1 MGMETRL
8 ENLPNE
14 ILFETFGYLHAL
26 HVFSAFGSLNKRI
39 SSIFQS
45 TPLRIIISKIHCR
58 NQVDFLSSD
67 LTFHVHQVISVKIDD
82 TIRDDTSVI
91 NLLFNRHDFINLQ
104 FCKLIT
110 IHHSTKLDNVI
121 QQIKTFDKL
130 VSFNICNLN
139 DITMNENDK
148 YELARIMLMHQPSS
162 LRTIVLQYPYNYSNI
177 LNTISLSSNITSLYL
192 YINGSSLFASVNSVL
207 VILRRCYSVRY
218 LGLIMKDNTPAN
230 NNYFYNPIRIPFINE
245 KYLPVLSH
253 VIAFEFILYVVCNKA
268 LIRYLLRCMPNLKSF
283 IFIFKPYKS
292 KHFFPMDLLDGYAWQ
307 EMLELYVLYLLKFE
321 FHMSIWKYCSQT
333 DLNIVVNSFN
343 ILLRIEFIMLRTL
356 NYHKHK
362 SNIYTN
368 MPLIPSGSFNTQST
382 MENIDDHYLF
392 YKNEKDLRLYITSE
406 RPDITYFSPLFQQIE
421 FFKLE
426 ISKIPS
432 TWLNNF
438 LNIVNFHGTSD
449 DDAEEIVNY
458 LSNWL
463 YLAKECS
470 NLTNLT
476 ILTELF
482 IYSKFIDNSFLI
494 PVFKRIEL
502 IETTFEDIYFPPSF
516 SMKFVD
522 RVPSLA
528 YIELQVISFNDCVSI
543 IDTFL
548 SHLKN
553 LSYIKIDY
561 FEDSLLDDPFSLE
574 NIIEKRRQ
582 AFPMDIIHEQ
592 LINVKNGREV
602 IEIWL
607 K

>member
-1 MGMETRL
+1 MGIEIRL

-26 HVFSAFGSLNKRI
+26 DMFSAFGSLNKRI

-45 TPLRIIISKIHCR
+45 TPLHIIISKIHCR
-58 NQVDFLSSD
+58 NQVDFLSSY

-82 TIRDDTSVI
+82 KIRDDTSII

-121 QQIKTFDKL
+121 EQIKTFDKL
-130 VSFNICNLN
+130 LSFNICNLN

-162 LRTIVLQYPYNYSNI
+162 LRSIILQYPYNCSNI

-207 VILRRCYSVRY
+207 
-218 LGLIMKDNTPAN
+218 
-230 NNYFYNPIRIPFINE
+230 
-245 KYLPVLSH
+245 
-253 VIAFEFILYVVCNKA
+253 
-268 LIRYLLRCMPNLKSF
+268 
-283 IFIFKPYKS
+283 PYKS

-307 EMLELYVLYLLKFE
+307 AMLELYVPYLLKFE
-321 FHMSIWKYCSQT
+321 FHMSIWKYCPRI
-333 DLNIVVNSFN
+333 DLNIVVNSFKYFVTKYSN
-343 ILLRIEFIMLRTL
+343 WHMIIDQWSLLHSIPVEFIMLRTL

-362 SNIYTN
+362 SNISTN

-392 YKNEKDLRLYITSE
+392 YKNEKDLRLYITSG

-438 LNIVNFHGTSD
+438 LNIVNFHETSD
-449 DDAEEIVNY
+449 DNAEEIVSY
-458 LSNWL
+458 LSNWI

-470 NLTNLT
+470 NLINLT
-476 ILTELF
+476 ILTELL

-502 IETTFEDIYFPPSF
+502 IETTFEDIYFPASF
-516 SMKFVD
+516 SMKFVY
-522 RVPSLA
+522 RFPSLA
-528 YIELQVISFNDCVSI
+528 YIELQVISFNDCVFI

-553 LSYIKIDY
+553 LSYLKIDY
-561 FEDSLLDDPFSLE
+561 FENSLLDDPFSLE

-582 AFPMDIIHEQ
+582 AFPMNIIHEQ
-592 LINVKNGREV
+592 LVNVKNDGEV